1 VVLQVQVQVRVRV
14 PVALRLATRRHHKRP
29 RLPLV
34 QAATPPRLRERVSG
48 LTPRAARLR
57 TIVKSWRRDCCDFT
71 AEAQSIGVGAR

>member
-1 VVLQVQVQVRVRV
+1 VVLQVQVQVRVRVRVRVPVPVPVRV

-57 TIVKSWRRDCCDFT
+57 TIVKSWLSPC
-71 AEAQSIGVGAR
+71 